1 MIVNSSSPTAGGNV
15 SRPSAGTA
23 LYCAPRAAALAALGL
38 ASAVR
43 STEPLKGLGPSGDDA
58 DAFCRAP
65 RLRAAAMMSGAFPA
79 ARASPGPCV
88 FDGPAGPRSRRA
100 PREQPGTGRRLAP
113 PPQSPTCCARA
124 CCGSCG
130 GRSCFADAVSSRR
143 RPAGRFGGPY
153 PSLPAAALTDRV
165 RGIASRE
172 LYSRN
177 SRMRAKARH
186 SASSGRSRIG
196 SGCRCACL
204 SRPQGGDARWCPRD
218 RP

>member
-1 MIVNSSSPTAGGNV
+1 MIAN
-15 SRPSAGTA
+15 
-23 LYCAPRAAALAALGL
+23 ALG
-38 ASAVR
+38 
-43 STEPLKGLGPSGDDA
+43 
-58 DAFCRAP
+58 RAP

-79 ARASPGPCV
+79 ARASPGLCV

-100 PREQPGTGRRLAP
+100 PREQPGTGRRLP
-113 PPQSPTCCARA
+113 PPPRSPTCFARA
-124 CCGSCG
+124 WWLLR
-130 GRSCFADAVSSRR
+130 GRFCFADADSYRR

-153 PSLPAAALTDRV
+153 PPLPAAALTVRV
-165 RGIASRE
+165 RGNAGRE
-172 LYSRN
+172 LYSRS
-177 SRMRAKARH
+177 SRICAKARH